1 MSTSFTLISKIELI
15 NNSIHLSV
23 SIDQNFISIF
33 LMEEPKNVIPV
44 FIKNIVSFSLLCLPS
59 SLVKN

>member
-1 MSTSFTLISKIELI
+1 MSTYFTLISKIELI
-15 NNSIHLSV
+15 NNSIPLSV

-44 FIKNIVSFSLLCLPS
+44 FIKNIVSFSLL
-59 SLVKN
+59 